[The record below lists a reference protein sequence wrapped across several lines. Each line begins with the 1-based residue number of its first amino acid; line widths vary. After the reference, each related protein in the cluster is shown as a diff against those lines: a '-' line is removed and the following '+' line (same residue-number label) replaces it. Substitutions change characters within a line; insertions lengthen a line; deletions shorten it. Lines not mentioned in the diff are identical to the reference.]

1 MCERVRCSPIFRTH
15 LKNSSLKPIAFACHM
30 DVVVGNKGTKDEVNR
45 PKGPPSESRGPE
57 GPQTSSVQ
65 LIYILE
71 SAP

>member
-1 MCERVRCSPIFRTH
+1 
-15 LKNSSLKPIAFACHM
+15 M
-30 DVVVGNKGTKDEVNR
+30 DGAVGYKGTKDKVNR
-45 PKGPPSESRGPE
+45 PEGPPSESRGPE